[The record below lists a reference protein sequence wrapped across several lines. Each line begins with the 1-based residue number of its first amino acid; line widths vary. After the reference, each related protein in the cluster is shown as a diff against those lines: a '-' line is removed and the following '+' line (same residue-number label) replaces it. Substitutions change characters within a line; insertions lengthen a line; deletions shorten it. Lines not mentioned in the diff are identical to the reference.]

1 MTEDLWL
8 TFTESIEIFT
18 FNTLK
23 GENLP
28 DLPTPGPPRMQILD
42 STDFPLQF
50 DDIAVSLKSIPNSL
64 FFIPISL
71 FHYLFYFPPGLSSSF
86 LSSKQLLLFH
96 CRYFIRKRQTEKQN
110 SFS

>member
-8 TFTESIEIFT
+8 TFTESIEILT

-64 FFIPISL
+64 FYSYLTFSL
-71 FHYLFYFPPGLSSSF
+71 SILLSAKIKFFFSFFKTIITFPLSIFYS
-86 LSSKQLLLFH
+86 
-96 CRYFIRKRQTEKQN
+96 
-110 SFS
+110 